1 MKKDND
7 ASVGVRPPAPPR
19 ATRMNRLAV
28 VVAASVMS
36 LTLVVVALMVGTKQ
50 ESTER
55 GEQQQEQAARVP
67 QGPGRPGFLDRPPED
82 GPAEEEI
89 PSLTS
94 DPSQAGLLAPDTG
107 LTGTPGTFPDTD
119 PYAYS
124 QGTETYPAPPAYG
137 QGEYYAY
144 EPALA
149 ATTNTRSP
157 EEEALDRAFRSSLSP
172 QIQGSSRSRGVGSET
187 ATPDQ
192 MDTASDLTS
201 QGDELG
207 RYDEMLARAQRM
219 LSGGASRSPS
229 GLAPQVAPGGQADIA
244 MGASTGR
251 HEQFIRAAVLG
262 RSENAGYIAAATR
275 WPISPFEIR
284 EGTLIEALLITGIH
298 SDLAGEVVA
307 QVSRNV
313 YDSQTQQ
320 TLLIPKGTRLIGT
333 YDSQVALDESRLLVA
348 WTRLIFPDGRSIDL
362 PGLGSKDMRGASGL
376 TGRVNR
382 HYWRAFGNAM
392 MLSVVGAGLALS
404 QQREQRSVG
413 SGYPSPG
420 EVAAGAVATEL
431 SRVATEILRANL
443 GRRPTIRIREGTAFT
458 VFMNGDLALTPY
470 QPQDGF
476 LR

>member
-1 MKKDND
+1 
-7 ASVGVRPPAPPR
+7 
-19 ATRMNRLAV
+19 MNRLAV
-28 VVAASVMS
+28 VVAAAVMS

-67 QGPGRPGFLDRPPED
+67 QGPGRPGFLDRPPQD

-89 PSLTS
+89 PSLTG
-94 DPSQAGLLAPDTG
+94 DPSQAGLLAPGTG
-107 LTGTPGTFPDTD
+107 QTAMPGAFPDVD
-119 PYAYS
+119 PYI

-137 QGEYYAY
+137 QGEYYVY
-144 EPALA
+144 EPAYT

-172 QIQGSSRSRGVGSET
+172 QIQGSSRSRGMGSET

-192 MDTASDLTS
+192 MDAASDRTS
-201 QGDELG
+201 QVDELAH
-207 RYDEMLARAQRM
+207 YDEMLARAQRM
-219 LSGGASRSPS
+219 LSGGQSRSPL
-229 GLAPQVAPGGQADIA
+229 GPVPQVAVGDQAGTA
-244 MGASTGR
+244 TSAPAGR
-251 HEQFIRAAVLG
+251 HDQFIRAALAG
-262 RSENAGYIAAATR
+262 RSGNAGYIAATTR

-284 EGTLIEALLITGIH
+284 EGTLIEALLIAGIH
-298 SDLAGEVVA
+298 SDLPGEVVA

-348 WTRLIFPDGRSIDL
+348 WTRIIFPDGRSIDL

-404 QQREQRSVG
+404 QQREQRNVG

>member
-7 ASVGVRPPAPPR
+7 ANAGVRPPAPPR

-28 VVAASVMS
+28 VVAAAVMS
-36 LTLVVVALMVGTKQ
+36 ITLVVVALMVGTKQ
-50 ESTER
+50 ESKDRQEH
-55 GEQQQEQAARVP
+55 QQEQAARVP
-67 QGPGRPGFLDRPPED
+67 QGPGRPGFLDRPPQD

-94 DPSQAGLLAPDTG
+94 DPSQAGLFAPGTG
-107 LTGTPGTFPDTD
+107 QTGTPGAFPDVD
-119 PYAYS
+119 PYV

-144 EPALA
+144 EPVYT

-172 QIQGSSRSRGVGSET
+172 QIQGSSRSRGMGSET

-192 MDTASDLTS
+192 MDAASDLTS

-207 RYDEMLARAQRM
+207 RYDEILARAQRM
-219 LSGGASRSPS
+219 LSGGGTPPSPTS
-229 GLAPQVAPGGQADIA
+229 QVAVGGQAGTA
-244 MGASTGR
+244 TSAPAGR
-251 HEQFIRAAVLG
+251 HDQFIRAAVAG
-262 RSENAGYIAAATR
+262 RSGNASYIAAASR

-298 SDLAGEVVA
+298 SDLPGEVVA

-333 YDSQVALDESRLLVA
+333 YDSEVALDESRLLVA

-404 QQREQRSVG
+404 QQREQRNVG

-443 GRRPTIRIREGTAFT
+443 GRRPTIRIHEGTAFT

-476 LR
+476 IR

>member
-1 MKKDND
+1 MKKDTDTNTD
-7 ASVGVRPPAPPR
+7 VRPPAPPR

-28 VVAASVMS
+28 VVAAAVMS

-67 QGPGRPGFLDRPPED
+67 QGPGRPGFLDRPPQD

-89 PSLTS
+89 PALTS
-94 DPSQAGLLAPDTG
+94 DPSQAGLFASGTG
-107 LTGTPGTFPDTD
+107 QASTPGAFPDVD
-119 PYAYS
+119 PYSYV
-124 QGTETYPAPPAYG
+124 QGAEPYPAPPAYG
-137 QGEYYAY
+137 QDEYYAY
-144 EPALA
+144 EPAYA

-172 QIQGSSRSRGVGSET
+172 QIQGASRSRGTGSET
-187 ATPDQ
+187 AAPAQ
-192 MDTASDLTS
+192 MDVASDLTS
-201 QGDELG
+201 QSDELE
-207 RYDEMLARAQRM
+207 RYNEMLARAQRM
-219 LSGGASRSPS
+219 LSGGASRSPL
-229 GLAPQVAPGGQADIA
+229 GPAPQVAPGGQAETA
-244 MGASTGR
+244 MGASAGR
-251 HEQFIRAAVLG
+251 HEQFVRTAVAG
-262 RSENAGYIAAATR
+262 RSGNPGYIAAATR

-298 SDLAGEVVA
+298 SDLPGEVVA

-333 YDSQVALDESRLLVA
+333 YDSQVAIDESRLLVA

-404 QQREQRSVG
+404 QQREQRNVG

-458 VFMNGDLALTPY
+458 IFMNGDLALTPY